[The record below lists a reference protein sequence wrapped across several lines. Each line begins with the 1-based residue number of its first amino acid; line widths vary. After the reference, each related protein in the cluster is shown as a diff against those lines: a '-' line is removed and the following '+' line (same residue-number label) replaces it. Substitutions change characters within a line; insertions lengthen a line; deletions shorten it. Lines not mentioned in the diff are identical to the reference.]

1 MDVQLKS
8 PKGDLSVLI
17 PSGEWKVIDFPA
29 TREEVDFG
37 LENPFIFMEFTLHL
51 VRYQKYGMV
60 NFILPCLLVC
70 VLALLVFLLPP
81 DSGEKIGLS
90 ITVLLTLVVFLEI
103 LGDETPSTPDTDPIP
118 VVASFFVCTMLM
130 VCASCIL
137 AVLNLYFHHRNVSL
151 QVEMGPVFRH
161 MFLVI
166 LPFFV
171 RMNPPG
177 RTSPPSFSEFFGKK
191 DESFY
196 TSELV
201 PEHRMED
208 DNISSP
214 NSQTK
219 LTNSRMD
226 TINSRDNQN
235 IGQTRIT
242 SQPVL
247 SRSSSFERSSQEID
261 YHLKFEPQ
269 NSVEARAILLIGR
282 NLLQELEKL
291 TDHLESQAVTG
302 AKVDDWKF
310 AAMVLDR
317 VFLYVFSVLM
327 MLAMSMTILTS
338 PGLYS
343 DPVAAP

>member
-1 MDVQLKS
+1 
-8 PKGDLSVLI
+8 
-17 PSGEWKVIDFPA
+17 
-29 TREEVDFG
+29 
-37 LENPFIFMEFTLHL
+37 
-51 VRYQKYGMV
+51 
-60 NFILPCLLVC
+60 
-70 VLALLVFLLPP
+70 
-81 DSGEKIGLS
+81 
-90 ITVLLTLVVFLEI
+90 
-103 LGDETPSTPDTDPIP
+103 
-118 VVASFFVCTMLM
+118 
-130 VCASCIL
+130 
-137 AVLNLYFHHRNVSL
+137 LYFHHRNVSL

-161 MFLVI
+161 IFLVI

-177 RTSPPSFSEFFGKK
+177 RTSPPGFSEFFGKK

-327 MLAMSMTILTS
+327 TLAMSMTILTS